1 MGFIKNFVVYP
12 APGLSHSSLPL
23 FSVLLS
29 LFLLAF
35 LLVCIL
41 EFVRDSWLERRK
53 LLFWHLKRYP
63 TADSSAVS
71 CMGVQLISQGS
82 HGP

>member
-1 MGFIKNFVVYP
+1 MGFIKILSFILP
-12 APGLSHSSLPL
+12 PGLSHSSLPL

-35 LLVCIL
+35 LLVWVL

-53 LLFWHLKRYP
+53 LRFWHL
-63 TADSSAVS
+63 
-71 CMGVQLISQGS
+71 
-82 HGP
+82 